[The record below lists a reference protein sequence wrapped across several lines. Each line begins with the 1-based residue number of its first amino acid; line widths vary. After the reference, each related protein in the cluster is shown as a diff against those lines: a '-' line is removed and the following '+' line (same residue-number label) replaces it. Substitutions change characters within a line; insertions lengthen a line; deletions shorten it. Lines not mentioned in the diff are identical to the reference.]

1 MSHLYITSDVIGAP
15 TGGGKVTHHEFV
27 ALSSLG
33 LTHPIDGARI
43 PPGGVFETDNR
54 FMKAIQPEA
63 ELMGGIAHIYSGCFS
78 NTVARLKERGMH
90 VSYTAAAHSIKLSQE
105 EHEGLGIPFDYPHL
119 THPNLWEQYV
129 AGYKMADLVICP
141 SNLSADLMR
150 SYGCPYVE
158 VIPHGVDCP
167 VHPPPLPKKF
177 AVGYFGAVGP
187 DKGLR
192 YLLEA
197 WKRLAYKDAT
207 LILGGRASVHA
218 APLVRRFGGGNIEV
232 MGGVDDLADFYK
244 RITVYV
250 QPSVSEGFGIEV
262 LEAAA
267 YRRMLVVSK
276 GAGAHELVHPSVLV
290 DIRNPDQI
298 AAKIDDFRAMP
309 ADEMQVLGST
319 HQIRA
324 WEHKWHLIREQYEQA
339 WAGWVHE

>member
-1 MSHLYITSDVIGAP
+1 MSNLYLTQDVIGTP
-15 TGGGKVTHHEFV
+15 TGGGQVTYNECM

-33 LTHPIDGARI
+33 VTHPIDGRRI
-43 PPGGVFETDNR
+43 PPGGVFETDRR
-54 FMKAIQPEA
+54 FMEAIQPEA

-78 NTVARLKERGMH
+78 NTVARLKEFGMR
-90 VSYTAAAHSIKLSQE
+90 VSYTAAAHSVKLSEE
-105 EHEGLGIPFDYPHL
+105 EHVGLGIPFNYEHL
-119 THPNLWEQYV
+119 TNRNLWEQYV
-129 AGYKMADLVICP
+129 AGYKLADLVICP
-141 SNLSADLMR
+141 SNLSAELMR
-150 SYGCPYVE
+150 SYGCTNVI

-197 WKRLAYKDAT
+197 WKKLAYRDAT

-218 APLVRRFGGGNIEV
+218 GPLLTEFGGGNIEV
-232 MGGVDDLADFYK
+232 MGGVDDLGDFYK
-244 RITVYV
+244 RVTVYV

-276 GAGAHELVHPSVLV
+276 GAGAHETVHPSVLV

-298 AAKIDDFRAMP
+298 AAHIEEFRTMP
-309 ADEMQVLGST
+309 ADEMQILGSI

-324 WEHKWHLIREQYEQA
+324 WEFKWPLIREQYVRA
-339 WAGWVHE
+339 WAGWAHE